1 MSKGLKAIEDIKK
14 KFQHLTEINKKLS
27 SKADELELKVSR
39 LEENISNSTTE
50 INEIKEK
57 YKVLKM
63 TKKLK
68 GTETEN
74 SKELKLKIN
83 EMVKEIDKCIAL
95 LNK

>member
-27 SKADELELKVSR
+27 SKADELENKVNR
-39 LEENISNSTTE
+39 LEENISTRITE
-50 INEIKEK
+50 FNEIKEK

-63 TKKLK
+63 TKKLE
-68 GTETEN
+68 GSETGN
-74 SKELKLKIN
+74 SKDLKLKIN

>member
-1 MSKGLKAIEDIKK
+1 MSKGLKAIEDVKK
-14 KFQHLTEINKKLS
+14 KFQQLAEINKKLL

-39 LEENISNSTTE
+39 LEENISKSTTE

>member
-1 MSKGLKAIEDIKK
+1 MSKGLKAIEDVKK
-14 KFQHLTEINKKLS
+14 KFQQLAEINKKLS

-39 LEENISNSTTE
+39 LEENISKSTTE

>member
-27 SKADELELKVSR
+27 SKADELENKVNR
-39 LEENISNSTTE
+39 LEENISTRITE
-50 INEIKEK
+50 FNEIKEK

-63 TKKLK
+63 TKKLE
-68 GTETEN
+68 GSETGN
-74 SKELKLKIN
+74 SKDLKLKIN
-83 EMVKEIDKCIAL
+83 EMVREIDKCIAL

>member
-1 MSKGLKAIEDIKK
+1 MSKGLKAIEDVKK
-14 KFQHLTEINKKLS
+14 KFQQLAEINKKLS

-39 LEENISNSTTE
+39 LEENISNRTTE

>member
-14 KFQHLTEINKKLS
+14 KFQQLAEINKKLS

-63 TKKLK
+63 TKKLE
-68 GTETEN
+68 GSETEN

>member
-1 MSKGLKAIEDIKK
+1 MSKGLKAIEDVKK
-14 KFQHLTEINKKLS
+14 KFQQLAEINKKLS

>member
-1 MSKGLKAIEDIKK
+1 MSKGLKAIEDVKK
-14 KFQHLTEINKKLS
+14 KFQQLAEINKKLS

-39 LEENISNSTTE
+39 LEENISNRTTE

-63 TKKLK
+63 TKKLE
-68 GTETEN
+68 GSETEN